1 MNPSVCLTMFF
12 IIFLGTHC
20 TVVPEP
26 LDVTKMV
33 FLPTP
38 ETDHLLV
45 LTEFSSY
52 APWLPDT
59 IKVHEEFGFEK
70 EFVIDGLMLDS
81 VSAGNL
87 PTIKFVDA
95 NQNDVLRLRIDPSF
109 STLMIESDFNVRFI
123 YFLCKGGF
131 SHIMFFVYY
140 SLNIF

>member
-1 MNPSVCLTMFF
+1 
-12 IIFLGTHC
+12 
-20 TVVPEP
+20 
-26 LDVTKMV
+26 MV

-38 ETDHLLV
+38 ETEHLLV

-59 IKVHEEFGFEK
+59 IQVHEEFGFEK

-95 NQNDVLRLRIDPSF
+95 NQNNVLKLQIDPSF

-123 YFLCKGGF
+123 YFLFTVFIIGF
-131 SHIMFFVYY
+131 RILSRSFFSPHAKSTVCTCNRNYT
-140 SLNIF
+140 LFRF

>member
-1 MNPSVCLTMFF
+1 
-12 IIFLGTHC
+12 
-20 TVVPEP
+20 
-26 LDVTKMV
+26 MV

-38 ETDHLLV
+38 ETEHLLV

-59 IKVHEEFGFEK
+59 IQVHEEFGFEK

-95 NQNDVLRLRIDPSF
+95 NQNNVLKLQIDPSF

-123 YFLCKGGF
+123 YFLYTVSIKGF
-131 SHIMFFVYY
+131 RILMTV
-140 SLNIF
+140 LIIAM

>member
-1 MNPSVCLTMFF
+1 MHTIFF
-12 IIFLGTHC
+12 Q
-20 TVVPEP
+20 
-26 LDVTKMV
+26 
-33 FLPTP
+33 
-38 ETDHLLV
+38 V

-59 IKVHEEFGFEK
+59 IQVHEEFGFEK

-95 NQNDVLRLRIDPSF
+95 NQNIVLKLQIDPSF

-123 YFLCKGGF
+123 YFLYMYYMCVCTAVCT
-131 SHIMFFVYY
+131 VY
-140 SLNIF
+140 IHVP

>member
-1 MNPSVCLTMFF
+1 
-12 IIFLGTHC
+12 
-20 TVVPEP
+20 
-26 LDVTKMV
+26 MV

-52 APWLPDT
+52 APSLPDT

-87 PTIKFVDA
+87 PTIKFADA
-95 NQNDVLRLRIDPSF
+95 NQNIVLKLQIDPSF

-123 YFLCKGGF
+123 YFLFTISIKEFRILSRSFF
-131 SHIMFFVYY
+131 SPCAK
-140 SLNIF
+140 STE

>member
-1 MNPSVCLTMFF
+1 
-12 IIFLGTHC
+12 
-20 TVVPEP
+20 
-26 LDVTKMV
+26 MV

-38 ETDHLLV
+38 ETEHLLV

-59 IKVHEEFGFEK
+59 IQVHEEFGFEK

-95 NQNDVLRLRIDPSF
+95 NQNNVLKLQIDPSF

-123 YFLCKGGF
+123 YSLCKGGF
-131 SHIMFFVYY
+131 SHIMFLFR
-140 SLNIF
+140 LLFIK

>member
-123 YFLCKGGF
+123 YFLCKGGIN
-131 SHIMFFVYY
+131 IMFFVYY
-140 SLNIF
+140 S

>member
-1 MNPSVCLTMFF
+1 MHTIFF
-12 IIFLGTHC
+12 Q
-20 TVVPEP
+20 
-26 LDVTKMV
+26 
-33 FLPTP
+33 
-38 ETDHLLV
+38 V

-59 IKVHEEFGFEK
+59 IQVHEEFGFEK

-95 NQNDVLRLRIDPSF
+95 NQNIVLKLQIDPSF

-123 YFLCKGGF
+123 YFLYTVSIKGFRILSRSFF
-131 SHIMFFVYY
+131 STCAK
-140 SLNIF
+140 STE

>member
-1 MNPSVCLTMFF
+1 MNKKFLGCW
-12 IIFLGTHC
+12 IFLPAINATVFNNAFLHFCSGTHC
-20 TVVPEP
+20 TVIPEP

-52 APWLPDT
+52 APYLPDT

-70 EFVIDGLMLDS
+70 EFVIDGLVLDS

-95 NQNDVLRLRIDPSF
+95 NQNNVLKLQIDPSF

-123 YFLCKGGF
+123 YSLCT
-131 SHIMFFVYY
+131 
-140 SLNIF
+140 